1 MKALQTRMAP
11 EDISEIIIR
20 AAGVIAQVQSDLGRG
35 VTEAGPA
42 VWVEPED
49 EAQVAEVMR
58 LCDEHGWC
66 VLPVGAGTQL
76 DAGHPVPRPEVWL
89 SLGRL
94 NRIVDY
100 APGDLVVSVQ
110 PGLPLAAL
118 QAHLAEQRQ
127 MLPIDPPV
135 GAEATV
141 GGVTATAASGP
152 RRALYGTLRDM
163 TIALRTVWA
172 GGRVVKTGAK
182 VVKNVAGYDM
192 TKLFVGSFGTLA
204 VLTEV
209 TFKLRPLPLHR
220 ETVFLSGDV
229 AQVQELRRR
238 VVGSHLIPS
247 RLEVIGGAF
256 EPPLVSGSGAWTLAV
271 DCDEN
276 PSASAAQT
284 RQLLAWAG
292 EMGMAAE
299 VVQGDAADE
308 VWEAYRRQ
316 LLTGEVCVRFQAKPS
331 AMAGIAE
338 RLQQYAEARAWTSRV
353 SAGAVSGVGRWSVAG
368 GDVPAYAEAVR
379 FCRGLAA
386 EEGGACVVERAP
398 LAVRSAVDPFGPAPA
413 AQTLMQQV
421 KRTIDPNGIMSPGR
435 FVGGI

>member
-1 MKALQTRMAP
+1 MAP
-11 EDISEIIIR
+11 EDISEIITR
-20 AAGVIAQVQSDLGRG
+20 SAGAIAQVQPDLGRG
-35 VTEAGPA
+35 VTEAAGPA
-42 VWVEPED
+42 VWVEPQD
-49 EAQVAEVMR
+49 EAQLAEVMR
-58 LCDEHGWC
+58 LCDEHGWR

-76 DAGHPVPRPEVWL
+76 DAGYPVPRPEVWL
-89 SLGRL
+89 SLARL

-100 APGDLVVSVQ
+100 APGDLVVTVQ

-135 GAEATV
+135 ADEATV

-163 TIALRTVWA
+163 TIALRTVYP
-172 GGRVVKTGAK
+172 GGRVVRTGAK

-209 TFKLRPLPLHR
+209 TFKLRPVPLHR
-220 ETVFLSGDV
+220 ETVFLFGDV

-256 EPPLVSGSGAWTLAV
+256 DPPLVSGSRTWTLAV

-284 RQLLAWAG
+284 RQLLAWAN
-292 EMGMAAE
+292 EIGMEAE
-299 VVQGDAADE
+299 VVQGDAADQA
-308 VWEAYRRQ
+308 WEAYRRQ
-316 LLTGEVCVRFQAKPS
+316 LLAGEVCVRFQAKPS
-331 AMAGIAE
+331 ALAGIAE
-338 RLQQYAEARAWTSRV
+338 RLQQYAEARGWTSRV
-353 SAGAVSGVGRWSVAG
+353 TAGAVGGAGRWSFAG
-368 GDVPAYAEAVR
+368 GDVSAYAEAVR
-379 FCRGLAA
+379 FCRGQAA
-386 EEGGACVVERAP
+386 EEGGGCVIERAP
-398 LAVRSAVDPFGPAPA
+398 LAVRSMVDPFGTVPAT
-413 AQTLMQQV
+413 QTLMEQV
-421 KRTIDPNGIMSPGR
+421 KRTIDPNRVMSPGR